1 MSINIYLGK
10 IIIGEAKDLLFVKAI
25 WYEL

>member
-10 IIIGEAKDLLFVKAI
+10 IYIGEAKDLLLAKAI

>member
-10 IIIGEAKDLLFVKAI
+10 IYIGEAKDLLFVKAF